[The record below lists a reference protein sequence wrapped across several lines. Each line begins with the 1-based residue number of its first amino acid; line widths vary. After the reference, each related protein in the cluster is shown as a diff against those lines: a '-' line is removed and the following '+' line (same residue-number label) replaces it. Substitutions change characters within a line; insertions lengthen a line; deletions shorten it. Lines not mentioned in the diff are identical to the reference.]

1 MRKEKER
8 EQSIRMR
15 LSKEKG
21 KGERNK
27 EKKRERRVESPREN
41 IFGGGKE
48 RQSFF
53 QVAFGVNKK
62 IVGGT
67 LFLICF

>member
-21 KGERNK
+21 KGET
-27 EKKRERRVESPREN
+27 VEGWQWKQHKFAR
-41 IFGGGKE
+41 IWG
-48 RQSFF
+48 
-53 QVAFGVNKK
+53 
-62 IVGGT
+62 
-67 LFLICF
+67 L

>member
-21 KGERNK
+21 KGEMNK
-27 EKKRERRVESPREN
+27 EQQTERRIESPREN